1 MRSTLLR
8 RNLGK
13 NLARK
18 SGTAPHIEDE
28 RWRTKIKELQRS
40 MGHI

>member
-13 NLARK
+13 DLARK
-18 SGTAPHIEDE
+18 AGTAPHIEDE
-28 RWRTKIKELQRS
+28 RWRTKIEKL
-40 MGHI
+40 